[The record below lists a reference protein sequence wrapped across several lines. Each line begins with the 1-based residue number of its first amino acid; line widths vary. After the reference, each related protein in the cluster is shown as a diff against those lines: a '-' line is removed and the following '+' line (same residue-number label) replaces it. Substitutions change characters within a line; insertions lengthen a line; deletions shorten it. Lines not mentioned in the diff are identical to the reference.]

1 MIPNGKV
8 RCVIDAYYKANKDYG
23 RVFQGIL
30 KEIEENIKNQAKCF
44 ILCYTDTHEK
54 KKFKK
59 LRLEF
64 RMDVI

>member
-30 KEIEENIKNQAKCF
+30 KEIEENIKN
-44 ILCYTDTHEK
+44 
-54 KKFKK
+54 
-59 LRLEF
+59 
-64 RMDVI
+64 